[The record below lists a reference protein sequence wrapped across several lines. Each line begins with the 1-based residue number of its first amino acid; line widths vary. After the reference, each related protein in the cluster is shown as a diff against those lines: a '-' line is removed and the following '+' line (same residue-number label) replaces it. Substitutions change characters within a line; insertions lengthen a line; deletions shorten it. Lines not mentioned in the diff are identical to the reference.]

1 MKKIILS
8 IWLMLLLYPSILKAD
23 EQNHYC
29 LVEAIYFEGRSESR
43 TGQLAIA
50 NVILERV
57 RQDYY
62 PDTICEVVHEWK
74 GYPRLNTCS
83 FSYFCDG
90 KKEIMYEKQAHTI
103 AADIATLAIEGAVV
117 ENVWRATHYHTRHIN
132 PYWVE
137 DMFLVGTV
145 GAHLFYERSY

>member
-8 IWLMLLLYPSILKAD
+8 IWLYVLLYPSILKAD

-29 LVEAIYFEGRSESR
+29 LVEAIYFEGRSESQ

-50 NVILERV
+50 NVIIERV
-57 RQDYY
+57 KQNYY

-103 AADIATLAIEGAVV
+103 AKDIATLAMEGAIVQD
-117 ENVWRATHYHTRHIN
+117 VWGATHYHTRYIN
-132 PYWVE
+132 PYWAE
-137 DMFLVGTV
+137 NMFLIGTI
-145 GAHLFYERSY
+145 GAHLFYERIY